1 MHGCIWKR
9 SLAVLLTAA
18 LAIQAAP
25 VTSLAV
31 GTEPE
36 ASAIS
41 GETAASLEYPTGE
54 DAPEPD
60 ILAEDETKREPGV
73 KHFRRSDGSYVAA
86 IYSEP
91 VHYEKDGKLLDI
103 DNTLVEKDGYY
114 TNTANSLVVRLPK
127 QASTSRPIT
136 VEHQGKT
143 LRFFMEGQQT
153 ASAALQQADS
163 GESISRLSAS
173 ASKADKQ
180 REKNE
185 RKLQAKKQHAAVTY
199 PESLDG
205 ASLTYDVKGS
215 SLKESLILKKLTGRK
230 SYSFKIEA
238 EGLRAE
244 VQADSSVHFYAEGTE
259 EPAFIIA
266 SPYMFDAAGE
276 YSSAVAVEVKKTG
289 NHYRYTLTPDRAW
302 LEDSARVWPVTV
314 DPTIQTPQ
322 EVSKIQDARVYSRYP
337 TVNYSQAH
345 ILNAGSVRVTANGKT
360 TTEEFRAYI
369 KLPKAEGIASSSR
382 IIEAKMN
389 LIYYQESDAA
399 RTVSNNVL
407 NLYRVTA
414 PWDQTKITWGTQPA
428 CDWSRVIDYVVADKS
443 KLSGNARYD
452 TFDITALAQDWYQ
465 NGNDNGVVIRANTL
479 DNTKPNCAEYY
490 SANVSTQY
498 QPARPYAFIAYRDTK
513 GVEDYWTYTSLPAG
527 RGTVAVNN
535 FNGNLIA
542 TEDDIGNDGAR
553 MPVTISHIYNASGSN
568 IGYCGTNWRTNF
580 NMSIEKTTGEVL
592 ARGYKY
598 YLLDADGT
606 EHYFYFKDANGNATA
621 SGKDEDGLGYTLTD
635 TGTGDA
641 KYVITDKDGGK
652 MQFWASGKLATIHD
666 TNGNFIRVTYNAED
680 RINTV
685 YDGAG
690 RNYSFFYNGPR
701 LSHIKDSRNRQ
712 TTYNCDGNNLIKITY
727 PDGAVVEMAYSGALL
742 TKITNKADNTVTTI
756 TYTGSNPKRVASI
769 SYGPGTTVNTKYSF
783 TYKHNA
789 TTITSNTGDNVTYQF
804 NNAGQ
809 TVGVVNNVTGQGQ
822 AYQYGAPGNFNGRD
836 NKLLTVSK
844 TQQSVTNLAI
854 NPSFNRDTANFTT
867 YKAAANSNSVTID
880 SNKGHIG
887 KKSAKFTQTASNPGQ
902 IWLGQDIK
910 NLSAGFYTFS
920 AYVNTGGTSVSG
932 RGVVVDI
939 EPKTSTGANAGW
951 TCSESVT
958 STGVDEWKRIRVTA
972 LIPEGYTA
980 RILIGFIDKSC
991 IGTVW
996 FDDLQFEKTENANS
1010 FNLLENTNFKNGSTN
1025 WSSSGGV
1032 WSGAGVP
1039 QGGNAIKMTGIP
1051 FQNVSSNTI
1060 IPVDG
1065 KTGDVYTFGGWSKA
1079 ASIATDGNGKS
1090 SGSATRNPVYQFYL
1104 FFLDSNKNRLNH
1116 ATAKFN
1122 PAINDWQFVS
1132 GTAKASKPYSYIQF
1146 FISYDNNAG
1155 DVYMT
1160 APYVYKE
1167 EFGQTYDYDKDGNLQ
1182 SSVDLANTQASF
1194 TYNNQQLSK
1203 LANPTGSKFL
1213 YTTNINTRN
1222 LEYAQT
1228 TDGQRYEFLYD
1239 EYGNPRQ
1246 SILGSDKFV
1255 NSVSAGKAYY
1265 IRNAYS
1271 GNSMDNSTHEKGGL
1285 VKNWR
1290 WTPGNSNQMWKLIAT
1305 SESDVYELCPTVN
1318 TGVRLDI
1325 KDASTA
1331 NNAVV
1336 QLHTAN
1342 GSNAQKFKILR
1353 NSDGTFYIRTKV
1365 TGYAKSLDGQPG
1377 NSTNTENGSPM
1388 QQYANDTSE
1397 GQKWYFIEVNT
1408 ILSQKPYIQTNAKY
1422 TDSGNKLESVT
1433 DERGKTTSY
1442 TYGDTSKLLT
1452 QAKDPKNNVTSYT
1465 YDNADRV
1472 KKVASG
1478 VASNEYEYAQDR
1490 LSAIWHNNRQ
1500 VRYGFGYDGIG
1511 NQTSVTV
1518 GNGSASKTL
1527 TSNSYDNR
1535 NRLTSALYGN
1545 GQRVNYKYDSLD
1557 RPVIKYYNNDNP
1569 NNAGYHTVYNANGLV
1584 GLHKDVVNTQ
1594 RTRYTY
1600 DLAQRL
1606 VRVRRNVGVLG
1617 DNGAFLAELSYTY
1630 ENNTNRLSAYTLELL
1645 LGSGTSKVK
1654 TSFTYG
1660 NKNGSQMTDAVYE
1673 VRQNG
1678 GLHKTYTYD
1687 GLGRKTQTMM
1697 SMGGAN
1703 KPIRYTYVGV
1713 AGNRTTTML
1722 ESLDNFGEKLSY
1734 TYDDNGNIETIR
1746 KNGVLQETYHYDGLN
1761 QLVRADSAAQNKSF
1775 VYTYDA
1781 GGNILSVKEY
1791 AYTTGALGTAVKTV
1805 NYGYT
1810 DGTWKDLLTSY
1821 AGQTITYDGIGN
1833 PLTYR
1838 DGLSMTW
1845 RNGRELASLTKN
1857 GVTASYLYDESGLR
1871 TKKTVGGVV
1880 TNYHVI
1886 NGVLYGE
1893 YTGSHRLLYM
1903 FDEAGTRYSFLYNGS
1918 TYYYVFNGQ
1927 GDVIGITDGY
1937 GNMLARYTYDAWGK
1951 PLTITDGAGNDVS
1964 GNASHIAN
1972 VNPFRYRGYYY
1983 DKESG
1988 LYYVGSRYYD
1998 PQTGRFINADG
2009 YVSTGQGLTGNNMF
2023 AYCGN
2028 DPINRSDP
2036 SGLFWKEIGNW
2047 FKEVGNAIA
2056 GFAKK
2061 VANVASKSVSASV
2074 EVGAGLGIK
2083 KKTAVVN
2090 ADVTAIGIGTEWG
2103 YDAKSRST
2111 YSKDK
2116 SSLSVKAEIID
2127 NVGAGADIT
2136 YSAPT
2141 KSTKGKGLCMNPDAK
2156 WDGKVGAYAFDAVA
2170 GIAIDPPD
2178 TDFELSFGLGAYF
2191 ILGGEFEVS
2200 INVSEIIREWDAS

>member
-1 MHGCIWKR
+1 MHGRIWKR

-314 DPTIQTPQ
+314 DPTIQTEQDFGSLKNAFVSSGQPDIPHYNFGVMHTGYQ
-322 EVSKIQDARVYSRYP
+322 VTYKYLRSYWNVTLPSLPGTARIIGADFNLYTTARDFGPSESCVFSLHEVIERDWTEANLKWSYMPKFNSQVLDYAVYTNPHQSSGQTGFWTRFDVTSTVQKWYDGSLGRFGLMLKAYDEEGLKNAGGADIHHCSRYSP
-337 TVNYSQAH
+337 S
-345 ILNAGSVRVTANGKT
+345 
-360 TTEEFRAYI
+360 F
-369 KLPKAEGIASSSR
+369 PEG
-382 IIEAKMN
+382 
-389 LIYYQESDAA
+389 A
-399 RTVSNNVL
+399 RTVF
-407 NLYRVTA
+407 
-414 PWDQTKITWGTQPA
+414 Q
-428 CDWSRVIDYVVADKS
+428 
-443 KLSGNARYD
+443 
-452 TFDITALAQDWYQ
+452 
-465 NGNDNGVVIRANTL
+465 
-479 DNTKPNCAEYY
+479 
-490 SANVSTQY
+490 
-498 QPARPYAFIAYRDTK
+498 IAYRDTK

-535 FNGNLIA
+535 FNGNLIM

-712 TTYNCDGNNLIKITY
+712 TTYNCDGDNLVKITY

-769 SYGPGTTVNTKYSF
+769 SYGPGTAVNTKYSF

-844 TQQSVTNLAI
+844 TQQSVTNLLK
-854 NPSFNRDTANFTT
+854 NPSFLRSHTGDYQVHHNSAVNNTITWDTTR
-867 YKAAANSNSVTID
+867 
-880 SNKGHIG
+880 GHID
-887 KKSAKFTQTASNPGQ
+887 KSSVKLSKQGTEGSNL
-902 IWLGQDIK
+902 WLGQDK
-910 NLSAGFYTFS
+910 TGLAPGFYTLS
-920 AYVNTGGTSVSG
+920 AYVNTNGQRIDNGLLVYMETFNSDRQQVKNNRSE
-932 RGVVVDI
+932 VI
-939 EPKTSTGANAGW
+939 YYTEPN
-951 TCSESVT
+951 
-958 STGVDEWKRIRVTA
+958 EWKRICVTVYVDSGVT
-972 LIPEGYTA
+972 LRP
-980 RILIGFIDKSC
+980 LIGFMPSTQKAV
-991 IGTVW
+991 VW
-996 FDDLQFEKTENANS
+996 VDDIQLEKTENANS
-1010 FNLLENTNFKNGSTN
+1010 FNLVENSNFTNGLTG
-1025 WSSSGGV
+1025 WSGLGTV
-1032 WSGAGVP
+1032 WSGSGVP
-1039 QGGNAIKMTGIP
+1039 QGGNALKMTGVP
-1051 FQNVSSNTI
+1051 FQDVSANTTI
-1060 IPVDG
+1060 QVNG
-1065 KTGDVYTFGGWSKA
+1065 KAGDVVSFGGWSKA

-1122 PAINDWQFVS
+1122 PAMDGWQFVS
-1132 GTAKASKPYSYIQF
+1132 GTAKANKEYSYIQLY
-1146 FISYDNNAG
+1146 ISYDNNAG

-1182 SSVDLANTQASF
+1182 SSVDLANTQSSF

-1239 EYGNPRQ
+1239 DYGNATQ
-1246 SILGSDKFV
+1246 SSLGSDKFV

-1290 WTPGNSNQMWKLIAT
+1290 WTPGNSNQMWKLIST

-1318 TGVRLDI
+1318 TGARLDI

-1353 NSDGTFYIRTKV
+1353 NSDGTFCIRTKV

-1452 QAKDPKNNVTSYT
+1452 QAKDPKGNTTDYT

-1500 VRYGFGYDGIG
+1500 VKYGFGYDGIG

-1527 TSNSYDNR
+1527 TSNSYDSR

-1606 VRVRRNVGVLG
+1606 VRVRRNVGVLE
-1617 DNGAFLAELSYTY
+1617 DNGAFLAELAYTY

-1713 AGNRTTTML
+1713 KDNRTTTML

-1746 KNGVLQETYHYDGLN
+1746 KNGVLQETYHYDVLN

-1775 VYTYDA
+1775 VYAYDA

-1833 PLTYR
+1833 PLSYR

-1886 NGVLYGE
+1886 DGRLYGE

-1927 GDVIGITDGY
+1927 GDVIGITDGT

-1951 PLTITDGAGNDVS
+1951 PLTITDGAGADVS

>member
-1 MHGCIWKR
+1 M
-9 SLAVLLTAA
+9 
-18 LAIQAAP
+18 
-25 VTSLAV
+25 
-31 GTEPE
+31 
-36 ASAIS
+36 
-41 GETAASLEYPTGE
+41 
-54 DAPEPD
+54 
-60 ILAEDETKREPGV
+60 
-73 KHFRRSDGSYVAA
+73 
-86 IYSEP
+86 
-91 VHYEKDGKLLDI
+91 
-103 DNTLVEKDGYY
+103 
-114 TNTANSLVVRLPK
+114 
-127 QASTSRPIT
+127 
-136 VEHQGKT
+136 
-143 LRFFMEGQQT
+143 
-153 ASAALQQADS
+153 
-163 GESISRLSAS
+163 
-173 ASKADKQ
+173 
-180 REKNE
+180 
-185 RKLQAKKQHAAVTY
+185 TY
-199 PESLDG
+199 PESLDS

-314 DPTIQTPQ
+314 DPTIQTEQDFGSLKNAFVSSGQPDIPHYNFGVMHTGYQ
-322 EVSKIQDARVYSRYP
+322 VTYKYLRSYWNVTLPSLPGTARIIGADFNLYTTARDFGPSESCVFSLHEVIERDWTEANLKWSYMPKFNSQVLDYAVYTNPHQSSGQTGFWTRFDVTSTVQKWYDGSLGRFGLMLKAYDEEGLKNAGGADIHHCSRYSP
-337 TVNYSQAH
+337 S
-345 ILNAGSVRVTANGKT
+345 
-360 TTEEFRAYI
+360 F
-369 KLPKAEGIASSSR
+369 PEG
-382 IIEAKMN
+382 
-389 LIYYQESDAA
+389 A
-399 RTVSNNVL
+399 RTVF
-407 NLYRVTA
+407 
-414 PWDQTKITWGTQPA
+414 Q
-428 CDWSRVIDYVVADKS
+428 
-443 KLSGNARYD
+443 
-452 TFDITALAQDWYQ
+452 
-465 NGNDNGVVIRANTL
+465 
-479 DNTKPNCAEYY
+479 
-490 SANVSTQY
+490 
-498 QPARPYAFIAYRDTK
+498 IAYRDTK

-535 FNGNLIA
+535 FNGNLIM

-712 TTYNCDGNNLIKITY
+712 TTYNCDGDNLVKITY

-756 TYTGSNPKRVASI
+756 TYTGSSPKRVASI
-769 SYGPGTTVNTKYSF
+769 SYGPGTAVNTKYSF

-822 AYQYGAPGNFNGRD
+822 AYQYGAPDKFNGKD
-836 NKLLTVSK
+836 NKLLTASK
-844 TQQSVTNLAI
+844 SQQSVTNLAI

-1353 NSDGTFYIRTKV
+1353 NSDGTFCIRTKV

-1452 QAKDPKNNVTSYT
+1452 QAKDPKGNTTDYT

-1500 VRYGFGYDGIG
+1500 VKYGFGYDGLG

-1606 VRVRRNVGVLG
+1606 VRVRRNVGVLE
-1617 DNGAFLAELSYTY
+1617 DNGAFLAELAYTY

-1713 AGNRTTTML
+1713 KDNRTTTML

-1734 TYDDNGNIETIR
+1734 TYDANGNIETIR
-1746 KNGVLQETYHYDGLN
+1746 KNGVLQETYHYDVLN

-1775 VYTYDA
+1775 VYAYDA

-1833 PLTYR
+1833 PLSYR

-1951 PLTITDGAGNDVS
+1951 PLTITDGAGADVS

>member
-1 MHGCIWKR
+1 MHGRIWKR

-314 DPTIQTPQ
+314 DPTIQTEQDFGSLKNAFVSSGQPDIPHYNFGVMHTGYQ
-322 EVSKIQDARVYSRYP
+322 VTYKYLRSYWNVTLPSLPGTARIIGADFNLYTTARDFGPSESCVFSLHEVIERDWTEANLKWSYMPKFNSQVLDYAVYTNPHQSSGQTGFWTRFDVTSTVQKWYDGSLGRFGLMLKAYDEEGLKNAGGADIHHCSRYSP
-337 TVNYSQAH
+337 S
-345 ILNAGSVRVTANGKT
+345 
-360 TTEEFRAYI
+360 F
-369 KLPKAEGIASSSR
+369 PEG
-382 IIEAKMN
+382 
-389 LIYYQESDAA
+389 A
-399 RTVSNNVL
+399 RTVF
-407 NLYRVTA
+407 
-414 PWDQTKITWGTQPA
+414 Q
-428 CDWSRVIDYVVADKS
+428 
-443 KLSGNARYD
+443 
-452 TFDITALAQDWYQ
+452 
-465 NGNDNGVVIRANTL
+465 
-479 DNTKPNCAEYY
+479 
-490 SANVSTQY
+490 
-498 QPARPYAFIAYRDTK
+498 IAYRDTK

-535 FNGNLIA
+535 FNGNLIM

-712 TTYNCDGNNLIKITY
+712 TTYNCDGDNLVKITY

-756 TYTGSNPKRVASI
+756 TYTGSSPKRVASI
-769 SYGPGTTVNTKYSF
+769 SYGPGTAVNTKYSF

-822 AYQYGAPGNFNGRD
+822 AYQYGAPDKFNGKD
-836 NKLLTVSK
+836 NKLLTASK
-844 TQQSVTNLAI
+844 SQQSVTNLAI

-880 SNKGHIG
+880 SNKGHVG

-1452 QAKDPKNNVTSYT
+1452 QAKDPKGNTTDYT

-1500 VRYGFGYDGIG
+1500 VKYGFGYDGLG

-1606 VRVRRNVGVLG
+1606 VRVRRNVGVLE
-1617 DNGAFLAELSYTY
+1617 DNGAFLAELAYTY

-1713 AGNRTTTML
+1713 KDNRTTTML

-1734 TYDDNGNIETIR
+1734 TYDANGNIETIR

-1761 QLVRADSAAQNKSF
+1761 QLVRADSAAQGKSF

-1791 AYTTGALGTAVKTV
+1791 AYTTGALGTAVKTTA
-1805 NYGYT
+1805 YGYT

-1833 PLTYR
+1833 PLSYR

-1951 PLTITDGAGNDVS
+1951 PLTITDGAGADVS

>member
-1 MHGCIWKR
+1 MGRVFPLFYPATH
-9 SLAVLLTAA
+9 
-18 LAIQAAP
+18 
-25 VTSLAV
+25 
-31 GTEPE
+31 
-36 ASAIS
+36 AS
-41 GETAASLEYPTGE
+41 
-54 DAPEPD
+54 
-60 ILAEDETKREPGV
+60 
-73 KHFRRSDGSYVAA
+73 
-86 IYSEP
+86 
-91 VHYEKDGKLLDI
+91 
-103 DNTLVEKDGYY
+103 Y
-114 TNTANSLVVRLPK
+114 T
-127 QASTSRPIT
+127 
-136 VEHQGKT
+136 
-143 LRFFMEGQQT
+143 
-153 ASAALQQADS
+153 D
-163 GESISRLSAS
+163 
-173 ASKADKQ
+173 
-180 REKNE
+180 
-185 RKLQAKKQHAAVTY
+185 
-199 PESLDG
+199 
-205 ASLTYDVKGS
+205 
-215 SLKESLILKKLTGRK
+215 
-230 SYSFKIEA
+230 
-238 EGLRAE
+238 
-244 VQADSSVHFYAEGTE
+244 
-259 EPAFIIA
+259 
-266 SPYMFDAAGE
+266 
-276 YSSAVAVEVKKTG
+276 
-289 NHYRYTLTPDRAW
+289 
-302 LEDSARVWPVTV
+302 
-314 DPTIQTPQ
+314 
-322 EVSKIQDARVYSRYP
+322 
-337 TVNYSQAH
+337 
-345 ILNAGSVRVTANGKT
+345 
-360 TTEEFRAYI
+360 
-369 KLPKAEGIASSSR
+369 
-382 IIEAKMN
+382 
-389 LIYYQESDAA
+389 
-399 RTVSNNVL
+399 
-407 NLYRVTA
+407 
-414 PWDQTKITWGTQPA
+414 
-428 CDWSRVIDYVVADKS
+428 
-443 KLSGNARYD
+443 
-452 TFDITALAQDWYQ
+452 
-465 NGNDNGVVIRANTL
+465 
-479 DNTKPNCAEYY
+479 
-490 SANVSTQY
+490 
-498 QPARPYAFIAYRDTK
+498 
-513 GVEDYWTYTSLPAG
+513 
-527 RGTVAVNN
+527 
-535 FNGNLIA
+535 
-542 TEDDIGNDGAR
+542 
-553 MPVTISHIYNASGSN
+553 
-568 IGYCGTNWRTNF
+568 
-580 NMSIEKTTGEVL
+580 
-592 ARGYKY
+592 
-598 YLLDADGT
+598 
-606 EHYFYFKDANGNATA
+606 
-621 SGKDEDGLGYTLTD
+621 
-635 TGTGDA
+635 
-641 KYVITDKDGGK
+641 
-652 MQFWASGKLATIHD
+652 
-666 TNGNFIRVTYNAED
+666 
-680 RINTV
+680 
-685 YDGAG
+685 
-690 RNYSFFYNGPR
+690 
-701 LSHIKDSRNRQ
+701 
-712 TTYNCDGNNLIKITY
+712 
-727 PDGAVVEMAYSGALL
+727 
-742 TKITNKADNTVTTI
+742 
-756 TYTGSNPKRVASI
+756 
-769 SYGPGTTVNTKYSF
+769 
-783 TYKHNA
+783 
-789 TTITSNTGDNVTYQF
+789 
-804 NNAGQ
+804 
-809 TVGVVNNVTGQGQ
+809 
-822 AYQYGAPGNFNGRD
+822 
-836 NKLLTVSK
+836 
-844 TQQSVTNLAI
+844 
-854 NPSFNRDTANFTT
+854 
-867 YKAAANSNSVTID
+867 
-880 SNKGHIG
+880 
-887 KKSAKFTQTASNPGQ
+887 
-902 IWLGQDIK
+902 
-910 NLSAGFYTFS
+910 
-920 AYVNTGGTSVSG
+920 
-932 RGVVVDI
+932 
-939 EPKTSTGANAGW
+939 
-951 TCSESVT
+951 
-958 STGVDEWKRIRVTA
+958 
-972 LIPEGYTA
+972 
-980 RILIGFIDKSC
+980 
-991 IGTVW
+991 
-996 FDDLQFEKTENANS
+996 
-1010 FNLLENTNFKNGSTN
+1010 
-1025 WSSSGGV
+1025 
-1032 WSGAGVP
+1032 
-1039 QGGNAIKMTGIP
+1039 
-1051 FQNVSSNTI
+1051 
-1060 IPVDG
+1060 
-1065 KTGDVYTFGGWSKA
+1065 
-1079 ASIATDGNGKS
+1079 
-1090 SGSATRNPVYQFYL
+1090 
-1104 FFLDSNKNRLNH
+1104 
-1116 ATAKFN
+1116 
-1122 PAINDWQFVS
+1122 
-1132 GTAKASKPYSYIQF
+1132 
-1146 FISYDNNAG
+1146 
-1155 DVYMT
+1155 
-1160 APYVYKE
+1160 
-1167 EFGQTYDYDKDGNLQ
+1167 DGNLLGN
-1182 SSVDLANTQASF
+1182 V
-1194 TYNNQQLSK
+1194 
-1203 LANPTGSKFL
+1203 
-1213 YTTNINTRN
+1213 TN
-1222 LEYAQT
+1222 
-1228 TDGQRYEFLYD
+1228 
-1239 EYGNPRQ
+1239 
-1246 SILGSDKFV
+1246 
-1255 NSVSAGKAYY
+1255 
-1265 IRNAYS
+1265 
-1271 GNSMDNSTHEKGGL
+1271 
-1285 VKNWR
+1285 
-1290 WTPGNSNQMWKLIAT
+1290 
-1305 SESDVYELCPTVN
+1305 
-1318 TGVRLDI
+1318 
-1325 KDASTA
+1325 
-1331 NNAVV
+1331 
-1336 QLHTAN
+1336 
-1342 GSNAQKFKILR
+1342 
-1353 NSDGTFYIRTKV
+1353 
-1365 TGYAKSLDGQPG
+1365 
-1377 NSTNTENGSPM
+1377 
-1388 QQYANDTSE
+1388 
-1397 GQKWYFIEVNT
+1397 
-1408 ILSQKPYIQTNAKY
+1408 
-1422 TDSGNKLESVT
+1422 
-1433 DERGKTTSY
+1433 ERGKTTSY

-1452 QAKDPKNNVTSYT
+1452 QAKDPKGNTTDYT

-1500 VRYGFGYDGIG
+1500 VKYGFGYDGIG

-1606 VRVRRNVGVLG
+1606 VRVRRNVGVLE
-1617 DNGAFLAELSYTY
+1617 DNGAFLAELAYTY

-1746 KNGVLQETYHYDGLN
+1746 KNGVLQETYHYDVLN

>member
-1 MHGCIWKR
+1 MHGRIWKR

-314 DPTIQTPQ
+314 DPTIQTEQDFGSLKNAFVSSGQPDIPHYNFGVMHTGYQ
-322 EVSKIQDARVYSRYP
+322 VTYKYLRSYWNVTLPSLPGTARIIGADFNLYTTARDFGPSESCVFSLHEVIERDWTEANLKWSYMPKFNSQVLDYAVYTNPHQSSGQTGFWTRFDVTSTVQKWYDGSLGRFGLMLKAYDEEGLKNAGGADIHHCSRYSP
-337 TVNYSQAH
+337 S
-345 ILNAGSVRVTANGKT
+345 
-360 TTEEFRAYI
+360 F
-369 KLPKAEGIASSSR
+369 PEG
-382 IIEAKMN
+382 
-389 LIYYQESDAA
+389 A
-399 RTVSNNVL
+399 RTVF
-407 NLYRVTA
+407 
-414 PWDQTKITWGTQPA
+414 Q
-428 CDWSRVIDYVVADKS
+428 
-443 KLSGNARYD
+443 
-452 TFDITALAQDWYQ
+452 
-465 NGNDNGVVIRANTL
+465 
-479 DNTKPNCAEYY
+479 
-490 SANVSTQY
+490 
-498 QPARPYAFIAYRDTK
+498 IAYRDTK

-535 FNGNLIA
+535 FNGNLIM

-712 TTYNCDGNNLIKITY
+712 TTYNCDGDNLVKITY

-756 TYTGSNPKRVASI
+756 TYTGSSPKRVASI
-769 SYGPGTTVNTKYSF
+769 SYGPGTAVNTKYSF

-822 AYQYGAPGNFNGRD
+822 AYQYGAPDKFNGKD
-836 NKLLTVSK
+836 NKLLTASK
-844 TQQSVTNLAI
+844 SQQSVTNLAI

-1452 QAKDPKNNVTSYT
+1452 QAKDPKGNTTDYT

-1500 VRYGFGYDGIG
+1500 VKYGFGYDGLG

-1713 AGNRTTTML
+1713 KDNRTTTML

-1734 TYDDNGNIETIR
+1734 TYDANGNIETIR

-1775 VYTYDA
+1775 VYAYDA

-1833 PLTYR
+1833 PLSYR

-1903 FDEAGTRYSFLYNGS
+1903 FDEAGTRYSAHR
-1918 TYYYVFNGQ
+1918 
-1927 GDVIGITDGY
+1927 ITK
-1937 GNMLARYTYDAWGK
+1937 NRYCSCY
-1951 PLTITDGAGNDVS
+1951 
-1964 GNASHIAN
+1964 
-1972 VNPFRYRGYYY
+1972 
-1983 DKESG
+1983 
-1988 LYYVGSRYYD
+1988 
-1998 PQTGRFINADG
+1998 
-2009 YVSTGQGLTGNNMF
+2009 
-2023 AYCGN
+2023 
-2028 DPINRSDP
+2028 
-2036 SGLFWKEIGNW
+2036 
-2047 FKEVGNAIA
+2047 
-2056 GFAKK
+2056 
-2061 VANVASKSVSASV
+2061 
-2074 EVGAGLGIK
+2074 
-2083 KKTAVVN
+2083 
-2090 ADVTAIGIGTEWG
+2090 
-2103 YDAKSRST
+2103 
-2111 YSKDK
+2111 
-2116 SSLSVKAEIID
+2116 
-2127 NVGAGADIT
+2127 
-2136 YSAPT
+2136 
-2141 KSTKGKGLCMNPDAK
+2141 
-2156 WDGKVGAYAFDAVA
+2156 
-2170 GIAIDPPD
+2170 
-2178 TDFELSFGLGAYF
+2178 
-2191 ILGGEFEVS
+2191 
-2200 INVSEIIREWDAS
+2200 

>member
-1 MHGCIWKR
+1 MHGRIWKR

-314 DPTIQTPQ
+314 DPTIQTEQDFGSLKNAFVSSGQPDIPHYNFGVMHTGYQ
-322 EVSKIQDARVYSRYP
+322 VTYKYLRSYWNVTLPSLPGTARIIGADFNLYTTARDFGPSESCVFSLHEVIERDWTEANLKWSYMPKFNSQVLDYAVYTNPHQSSGQTGFWTRFDVTSTVQKWYDGSLGRFGLMLKAYDEEGLKNAGGADIHHCSRYSP
-337 TVNYSQAH
+337 S
-345 ILNAGSVRVTANGKT
+345 
-360 TTEEFRAYI
+360 F
-369 KLPKAEGIASSSR
+369 PEG
-382 IIEAKMN
+382 
-389 LIYYQESDAA
+389 A
-399 RTVSNNVL
+399 RTVF
-407 NLYRVTA
+407 
-414 PWDQTKITWGTQPA
+414 Q
-428 CDWSRVIDYVVADKS
+428 
-443 KLSGNARYD
+443 
-452 TFDITALAQDWYQ
+452 
-465 NGNDNGVVIRANTL
+465 
-479 DNTKPNCAEYY
+479 
-490 SANVSTQY
+490 
-498 QPARPYAFIAYRDTK
+498 IAYRDTK

-535 FNGNLIA
+535 FNGNLIM

-712 TTYNCDGNNLIKITY
+712 TTYNCDGDNLVKITY

-756 TYTGSNPKRVASI
+756 TYTGSSPKRVASI
-769 SYGPGTTVNTKYSF
+769 SYGPGTAVNTKYSF

-822 AYQYGAPGNFNGRD
+822 AYQYGAPDKFNGKD
-836 NKLLTVSK
+836 NKLLTASK
-844 TQQSVTNLAI
+844 SQQSVTNLAI

-1452 QAKDPKNNVTSYT
+1452 QAKDPKGNTTDYT

-1500 VRYGFGYDGIG
+1500 VKYGFGYDGLG

-1606 VRVRRNVGVLG
+1606 VRVRRNVGVLE
-1617 DNGAFLAELSYTY
+1617 DNGAFLAELAYTY

-1713 AGNRTTTML
+1713 KDNRTTTML

-1734 TYDDNGNIETIR
+1734 TYDANGNIETIR

-1761 QLVRADSAAQNKSF
+1761 QLVRADSAAQGKSF

-1833 PLTYR
+1833 PLSYR

-1951 PLTITDGAGNDVS
+1951 PLTITDGAGADVS

>member
-1 MHGCIWKR
+1 MHGRIWKR

-114 TNTANSLVVRLPK
+114 TNTANSLMVRLPK

-153 ASAALQQADS
+153 ASAALRQANS
-163 GESISRLSAS
+163 GETASRLSAS
-173 ASKADKQ
+173 VSKVDKQ

-199 PESLDG
+199 PESLDS

-314 DPTIQTPQ
+314 DPTINIPADYLTISDTTGYIGSLSTALQNQLKNEWVYLKAGKWYGAELVSLIYTDQLSKYINSSTRIINARLKLPRYKAGASQTAGDLLLYAYQ
-322 EVSKIQDARVYSRYP
+322 ITGDWNKTQKTEDRNS
-337 TVNYSQAH
+337 H
-345 ILNAGSVRVTANGKT
+345 ILQPSGIPATDSTILDYAKVNDADPNDLVT
-360 TTEEFRAYI
+360 
-369 KLPKAEGIASSSR
+369 
-382 IIEAKMN
+382 
-389 LIYYQESDAA
+389 
-399 RTVSNNVL
+399 
-407 NLYRVTA
+407 
-414 PWDQTKITWGTQPA
+414 
-428 CDWSRVIDYVVADKS
+428 C
-443 KLSGNARYD
+443 
-452 TFDITALAQDWYQ
+452 FDITKAAQSWTDGKANQ
-465 NGNDNGVVIRANTL
+465 GIMIRGANLPASSKVARFL
-479 DNTKPNCAEYY
+479 DSDHGGKPDPTFE
-490 SANVSTQY
+490 
-498 QPARPYAFIAYRDTK
+498 IAYRDTK

-641 KYVITDKDGGK
+641 KYIITDKDGGK
-652 MQFWASGKLATIHD
+652 MQFWASGKLAEIHD
-666 TNGNFIRVTYNAED
+666 TNGNFIQVTYNAQD
-680 RINTV
+680 FINTV
-685 YDGAG
+685 YDGTK

-712 TTYNCDGNNLIKITY
+712 TTYNCDGDNLVKITY

-756 TYTGSNPKRVASI
+756 TYTGSSPKRVASI
-769 SYGPGTTVNTKYSF
+769 SYGPGTAVNTKYSF

-844 TQQSVTNLAI
+844 TQQSVTNLLK
-854 NPSFNRDTANFTT
+854 NPSFLRSHTGDYQVHHNSAVNNTITWDTTR
-867 YKAAANSNSVTID
+867 
-880 SNKGHIG
+880 GHID
-887 KKSAKFTQTASNPGQ
+887 KSSVKLSKQGTEGSNL
-902 IWLGQDIK
+902 WLGQDK
-910 NLSAGFYTFS
+910 TGLAPGFYTLS
-920 AYVNTGGTSVSG
+920 AYVNTNGQRIDNGLSVYMETFNSD
-932 RGVVVDI
+932 RQQVKNNRSEVI
-939 EPKTSTGANAGW
+939 YYTEPN
-951 TCSESVT
+951 
-958 STGVDEWKRIRVTA
+958 EWKRICVTVYVDSGVT
-972 LIPEGYTA
+972 LRP
-980 RILIGFIDKSC
+980 LIGFMPSTQKAV
-991 IGTVW
+991 VW
-996 FDDLQFEKTENANS
+996 VDDIQLEKTENANS
-1010 FNLLENTNFKNGSTN
+1010 FNLVENSNFTNGLTGWNGLGT
-1025 WSSSGGV
+1025 V
-1032 WSGAGVP
+1032 WSGSGVP
-1039 QGGNAIKMTGIP
+1039 QGGNALKMTGVP
-1051 FQNVSSNTI
+1051 FQDVSANTTI
-1060 IPVDG
+1060 QVNG
-1065 KTGDVYTFGGWSKA
+1065 KAGDVVSFGGWSKA

-1122 PAINDWQFVS
+1122 PAMDGWQFVS
-1132 GTAKASKPYSYIQF
+1132 GTAKADKEYSYIQLY
-1146 FISYDNNAG
+1146 ISYDNNAG

-1182 SSVDLANTQASF
+1182 SSVDLANTQSSF

-1239 EYGNPRQ
+1239 DYGNATQ
-1246 SILGSDKFV
+1246 SSLGSDKFV

-1290 WTPGNSNQMWKLIAT
+1290 WTPGNSNQMWKLIST

-1353 NSDGTFYIRTKV
+1353 NSDGTFCIRTKV

-1377 NSTNTENGSPM
+1377 NSTNTENGGPM

-1442 TYGDTSKLLT
+1442 TYGGTSKLLT
-1452 QAKDPKNNVTSYT
+1452 QAKDPKGNTTDYT

-1500 VRYGFGYDGIG
+1500 VKYGFGYDGIG

-1527 TSNSYDNR
+1527 TSNSYDSR

-1545 GQRVNYKYDSLD
+1545 GQRVNYRYDSLD

-1606 VRVRRNVGVLG
+1606 VRVRRNVGVLE
-1617 DNGAFLAELSYTY
+1617 DNGAFLAELAYTY

-1713 AGNRTTTML
+1713 KDNRTTTML

-1734 TYDDNGNIETIR
+1734 TYDANGNIETIR
-1746 KNGVLQETYHYDGLN
+1746 KNGVLQETYHYDVLN

-1775 VYTYDA
+1775 VYAYDA

-1833 PLTYR
+1833 PLSYR

-1886 NGVLYGE
+1886 DGRLYGE

-1988 LYYVGSRYYD
+1988 LYYLQSRYYD
-1998 PQTGRFINADG
+1998 PVVGRFINADG
-2009 YVSTGQGLTGNNMF
+2009 LVDNRDINTQNMF
-2023 AYCGN
+2023 QYGVN
-2028 DPINRSDP
+2028 NPINNFDLNGMWAFSIGININATAFLGISLSVGFSID
-2036 SGLFWKEIGNW
+2036 GKGNW
-2047 FKEVGNAIA
+2047 GFQFSHA
-2056 GFAKK
+2056 GT
-2061 VANVASKSVSASV
+2061 NIENPS
-2074 EVGAGLGIK
+2074 AGLL
-2083 KKTAVVN
+2083 
-2090 ADVTAIGIGTEWG
+2090 DIGIGVVPAYIWDADTI
-2103 YDAKSRST
+2103 YDLEGTGVQAGASGGPGW
-2111 YSKDK
+2111 Y
-2116 SSLSVKAEIID
+2116 
-2127 NVGAGADIT
+2127 VGADCLWLENGDAVPDGISGVFGVGIGIDGHVNVPYTEKTLTVKGAPRPKGATAADMATAEYINGLGWVI
-2136 YSAPT
+2136 SDM
-2141 KSTKGKGLCMNPDAK
+2141 SGKGFG
-2156 WDGKVGAYAFDAVA
+2156 WIDGIYYQYVC
-2170 GIAIDPPD
+2170 
-2178 TDFELSFGLGAYF
+2178 
-2191 ILGGEFEVS
+2191 
-2200 INVSEIIREWDAS
+2200 

>member
-1 MHGCIWKR
+1 MHGRIWKR

-314 DPTIQTPQ
+314 DPTIQTEQDFGSLKNAFVSSGQPDIPHYNFGVMHTGYQ
-322 EVSKIQDARVYSRYP
+322 VTYKYLRSYWNVTLPSLPGTARIIGADFNLYTTARDFGPSESCVFSLHEVIERDWTEANLKWSYMPKFNSQVLDYAVYTNPHQSSGQTGFWTRFDVTSTVQKWYDGSLGRFGLMLKAYDEEGLKNAGGADIHHCSRYSP
-337 TVNYSQAH
+337 S
-345 ILNAGSVRVTANGKT
+345 
-360 TTEEFRAYI
+360 F
-369 KLPKAEGIASSSR
+369 PEG
-382 IIEAKMN
+382 
-389 LIYYQESDAA
+389 A
-399 RTVSNNVL
+399 RTVF
-407 NLYRVTA
+407 
-414 PWDQTKITWGTQPA
+414 Q
-428 CDWSRVIDYVVADKS
+428 
-443 KLSGNARYD
+443 
-452 TFDITALAQDWYQ
+452 
-465 NGNDNGVVIRANTL
+465 
-479 DNTKPNCAEYY
+479 
-490 SANVSTQY
+490 
-498 QPARPYAFIAYRDTK
+498 IAYRDTK

-535 FNGNLIA
+535 FNGNLIM

-712 TTYNCDGNNLIKITY
+712 TTYNCDGDNLVKITY

-756 TYTGSNPKRVASI
+756 TYTGSSPKRVASI
-769 SYGPGTTVNTKYSF
+769 SYGPGTAVNTKYSF

-822 AYQYGAPGNFNGRD
+822 AYQYGAPDKFNGKD
-836 NKLLTVSK
+836 NKLLTASK
-844 TQQSVTNLAI
+844 SQQSVTNLAI

-1452 QAKDPKNNVTSYT
+1452 QAKDPKGNTTDYT

-1500 VRYGFGYDGIG
+1500 VKYGFGYDGLG

-1606 VRVRRNVGVLG
+1606 VRVRRNVGVLE
-1617 DNGAFLAELSYTY
+1617 DNGAFLAELAYTY

-1713 AGNRTTTML
+1713 KDNRTTTML

-1734 TYDDNGNIETIR
+1734 TYDANGNIETIR

-1761 QLVRADSAAQNKSF
+1761 QLVRADSAAQGKSF

-1791 AYTTGALGTAVKTV
+1791 AYTTGALGTAVKTTA
-1805 NYGYT
+1805 YGYT

-1833 PLTYR
+1833 PLSYR

-1951 PLTITDGAGNDVS
+1951 PLTITDGAGADVS

>member
-1 MHGCIWKR
+1 M
-9 SLAVLLTAA
+9 SL
-18 LAIQAAP
+18 
-25 VTSLAV
+25 
-31 GTEPE
+31 
-36 ASAIS
+36 
-41 GETAASLEYPTGE
+41 
-54 DAPEPD
+54 
-60 ILAEDETKREPGV
+60 
-73 KHFRRSDGSYVAA
+73 
-86 IYSEP
+86 
-91 VHYEKDGKLLDI
+91 
-103 DNTLVEKDGYY
+103 
-114 TNTANSLVVRLPK
+114 
-127 QASTSRPIT
+127 
-136 VEHQGKT
+136 
-143 LRFFMEGQQT
+143 
-153 ASAALQQADS
+153 
-163 GESISRLSAS
+163 ISRLSAS

-314 DPTIQTPQ
+314 DPTIQTEQDFGSLKNAFVSSGQPDIPHYNFGVMHTGYQ
-322 EVSKIQDARVYSRYP
+322 VTYKYLRSYWNVTLPSLPGTARIIGADFNLYTTARDFGPSESCVFSLHEVIERDWTEANLKWSYMPKFNSQVLDYAVYTNPHQSSGQTGFWTRFDVTSTVQKWYDGSLGRFGLMLKAYDEEGLKNAGGADIHHCSRYSP
-337 TVNYSQAH
+337 S
-345 ILNAGSVRVTANGKT
+345 
-360 TTEEFRAYI
+360 F
-369 KLPKAEGIASSSR
+369 PEG
-382 IIEAKMN
+382 
-389 LIYYQESDAA
+389 A
-399 RTVSNNVL
+399 RTVF
-407 NLYRVTA
+407 
-414 PWDQTKITWGTQPA
+414 Q
-428 CDWSRVIDYVVADKS
+428 
-443 KLSGNARYD
+443 
-452 TFDITALAQDWYQ
+452 
-465 NGNDNGVVIRANTL
+465 
-479 DNTKPNCAEYY
+479 
-490 SANVSTQY
+490 
-498 QPARPYAFIAYRDTK
+498 IAYRDTK

-535 FNGNLIA
+535 FNGNLIM

-712 TTYNCDGNNLIKITY
+712 TTYNCDGDNLVKITY

-756 TYTGSNPKRVASI
+756 TYTGSSPKRVASI
-769 SYGPGTTVNTKYSF
+769 SYGPGTAVNTKYSF

-822 AYQYGAPGNFNGRD
+822 AYQYGAPDKFNGKD
-836 NKLLTVSK
+836 NKLLTASK
-844 TQQSVTNLAI
+844 SQQSVTNLAI

-1452 QAKDPKNNVTSYT
+1452 QAKDPKGNTTDYT

-1500 VRYGFGYDGIG
+1500 VKYGFGYDGLG

-1713 AGNRTTTML
+1713 KDNRTTTML

-1746 KNGVLQETYHYDGLN
+1746 KNGVLQETYHYDVLN

-1775 VYTYDA
+1775 VYAYDA

-1791 AYTTGALGTAVKTV
+1791 AYTTGALGTAVKTTA
-1805 NYGYT
+1805 YGYT

-1833 PLTYR
+1833 PLSYR

-1951 PLTITDGAGNDVS
+1951 PLTITDGAGADVS

>member
-1 MHGCIWKR
+1 MHGRIWKR

-314 DPTIQTPQ
+314 DPTIQTEQDFGSLKNAFVSSGQPDIPHYNFGVMHTGYQ
-322 EVSKIQDARVYSRYP
+322 VTYKYLRSYWNVTLPSLPGTARIIGADFNLYTTARDFGPSESCVFSLHEVIERDWTEANLKWSYMPKFNSRVLDYAVYTNPHQSSGQTGFWTRFDVTSTVQKWYDGSLGRFGLMLKAYDEEGLKNAGGADIHHCSRYSP
-337 TVNYSQAH
+337 S
-345 ILNAGSVRVTANGKT
+345 
-360 TTEEFRAYI
+360 F
-369 KLPKAEGIASSSR
+369 PEG
-382 IIEAKMN
+382 
-389 LIYYQESDAA
+389 A
-399 RTVSNNVL
+399 RTVF
-407 NLYRVTA
+407 
-414 PWDQTKITWGTQPA
+414 Q
-428 CDWSRVIDYVVADKS
+428 
-443 KLSGNARYD
+443 
-452 TFDITALAQDWYQ
+452 
-465 NGNDNGVVIRANTL
+465 
-479 DNTKPNCAEYY
+479 
-490 SANVSTQY
+490 
-498 QPARPYAFIAYRDTK
+498 IAYRDTK

-535 FNGNLIA
+535 FNGNLIM

-712 TTYNCDGNNLIKITY
+712 TTYNCDGDNLVKITY

-756 TYTGSNPKRVASI
+756 TYTGSSPKRVASI
-769 SYGPGTTVNTKYSF
+769 SYGPGTAVNTKYSF

-822 AYQYGAPGNFNGRD
+822 AYQYGAPDKFNGKD
-836 NKLLTVSK
+836 NKLLTASK
-844 TQQSVTNLAI
+844 SQQSVTNLAI

-1010 FNLLENTNFKNGSTN
+1010 FNLLENTNFKNGTTN
-1025 WSSSGGV
+1025 WNVGAASPISVVTDSS
-1032 WSGAGVP
+1032 AP
-1039 QGGNAIKMTGIP
+1039 HGGNALKMNGMP
-1051 FQNVSSNTI
+1051 FLNVSSYTL

-1065 KTGDVYTFGGWSKA
+1065 KAGDVFTYGGWAKA
-1079 ASIATDGNGKS
+1079 SSISTVNNPKS
-1090 SGSATRNPVYQFYL
+1090 SARSPVFQLYL
-1104 FFLDSNKNRLNH
+1104 SFRDENKNYISGTVATYNH
-1116 ATAKFN
+1116 A
-1122 PAINDWQFVS
+1122 IGDWQYTS

-1155 DVYMT
+1155 EVRLT

-1182 SSVDLANTQASF
+1182 SSVDLANTQSSF

-1239 EYGNPRQ
+1239 DYGNATQ
-1246 SILGSDKFV
+1246 SSLGSDKFV

-1290 WTPGNSNQMWKLIAT
+1290 WTPGNSNQMWKLIST

-1318 TGVRLDI
+1318 TGARLDI

-1353 NSDGTFYIRTKV
+1353 NSDGTFCIRTKV

-1452 QAKDPKNNVTSYT
+1452 QAKDPKGNTTDYT

-1500 VRYGFGYDGIG
+1500 VKYGFGYDGIG

-1527 TSNSYDNR
+1527 TSNSYDSR

-1606 VRVRRNVGVLG
+1606 VRVRRNVGVLE
-1617 DNGAFLAELSYTY
+1617 DNGAFLAELAYTY

-1713 AGNRTTTML
+1713 KDNRTTTML

-1746 KNGVLQETYHYDGLN
+1746 KNGVLQETYHYDVLN

-1775 VYTYDA
+1775 VYAYDA

-1833 PLTYR
+1833 PLSYR

-1886 NGVLYGE
+1886 DGRLYGE

-1927 GDVIGITDGY
+1927 GDVIGITDGT

-1951 PLTITDGAGNDVS
+1951 PLTITDGAGADVS

-1988 LYYVGSRYYD
+1988 LYYLQSRYYD
-1998 PQTGRFINADG
+1998 PVVGRFINADG
-2009 YVSTGQGLTGNNMF
+2009 LVDNRDINTQNMF
-2023 AYCGN
+2023 QYGVN
-2028 DPINRSDP
+2028 NPINNFDLNGMWAFSIGININATAFLGISLSVGFSID
-2036 SGLFWKEIGNW
+2036 GKGNW
-2047 FKEVGNAIA
+2047 GFQFSHA
-2056 GFAKK
+2056 GT
-2061 VANVASKSVSASV
+2061 NIENPS
-2074 EVGAGLGIK
+2074 AGLL
-2083 KKTAVVN
+2083 
-2090 ADVTAIGIGTEWG
+2090 DIGIGVVPAYIWDADTI
-2103 YDAKSRST
+2103 YDLEGTGVQAGASGGPGW
-2111 YSKDK
+2111 Y
-2116 SSLSVKAEIID
+2116 
-2127 NVGAGADIT
+2127 VGADCLWLENGDAVPDGISGVFGVGIGIDGHVNVPYTEKTLTVKGAPRPKGATAADMATAEYINGLGWVI
-2136 YSAPT
+2136 SDM
-2141 KSTKGKGLCMNPDAK
+2141 SGKGFG
-2156 WDGKVGAYAFDAVA
+2156 WIDGIYYQYVC
-2170 GIAIDPPD
+2170 
-2178 TDFELSFGLGAYF
+2178 
-2191 ILGGEFEVS
+2191 
-2200 INVSEIIREWDAS
+2200 

>member
-1 MHGCIWKR
+1 MHGRIWKR

-114 TNTANSLVVRLPK
+114 TNTANSLVARLPK

-314 DPTIQTPQ
+314 DPTIQTEQDFGSLKNAFVSSGQPDIPHYNFGVMHTGYQ
-322 EVSKIQDARVYSRYP
+322 VTYKYLRSYWNVTLPSLPGTARIIGADFNLYTTARDFGPSESCVFSLHEVIERDWTEANLKWSYMPKFNSQVLDYAVYTNPHQSSGQTGFWTRFDVTSTVQKWYDGSLGRFGLMLKAYDEEGLKNAGGADIHHCSRYSP
-337 TVNYSQAH
+337 S
-345 ILNAGSVRVTANGKT
+345 
-360 TTEEFRAYI
+360 F
-369 KLPKAEGIASSSR
+369 PEG
-382 IIEAKMN
+382 
-389 LIYYQESDAA
+389 A
-399 RTVSNNVL
+399 RTVF
-407 NLYRVTA
+407 
-414 PWDQTKITWGTQPA
+414 Q
-428 CDWSRVIDYVVADKS
+428 
-443 KLSGNARYD
+443 
-452 TFDITALAQDWYQ
+452 
-465 NGNDNGVVIRANTL
+465 
-479 DNTKPNCAEYY
+479 
-490 SANVSTQY
+490 
-498 QPARPYAFIAYRDTK
+498 IAYRDTK

-535 FNGNLIA
+535 FNGNLIM

-712 TTYNCDGNNLIKITY
+712 TTYNCDGDNLVKITY

-756 TYTGSNPKRVASI
+756 TYTGSSPKRVASI
-769 SYGPGTTVNTKYSF
+769 SYGPGTAVNTKYSF

-822 AYQYGAPGNFNGRD
+822 AYQYGAPDKFNGKD
-836 NKLLTVSK
+836 NKLLTASK
-844 TQQSVTNLAI
+844 SQQSVTNLAI

-1452 QAKDPKNNVTSYT
+1452 QAKDPKGNTTDYT

-1500 VRYGFGYDGIG
+1500 VKYGFGYDGLG

-1713 AGNRTTTML
+1713 KDNRTTTML

-1746 KNGVLQETYHYDGLN
+1746 KNGVLQETYHYDVLN

-1775 VYTYDA
+1775 VYAYDA

-1833 PLTYR
+1833 PLSYR

-1951 PLTITDGAGNDVS
+1951 PLTITDGAGADVS

>member
-1 MHGCIWKR
+1 MHGRIWKR

-314 DPTIQTPQ
+314 DPTIQTEQDFGSLKNAFVSSGQPDIPHYNFGVMHTGYQ
-322 EVSKIQDARVYSRYP
+322 VTYKYLRSYWNVTLPSLPGTARIIGADFNLYTTARDFGPSESCVFSLHEVIERDWTEANLKWSYMPKFNSQVLDYAVYTNPHQSSGQTGFWTRFDVTSTVQKWYDGSLGRFGLMLKAYDEEGLKNAGGADIHHCSRYSP
-337 TVNYSQAH
+337 S
-345 ILNAGSVRVTANGKT
+345 
-360 TTEEFRAYI
+360 F
-369 KLPKAEGIASSSR
+369 PEG
-382 IIEAKMN
+382 
-389 LIYYQESDAA
+389 A
-399 RTVSNNVL
+399 RTVF
-407 NLYRVTA
+407 
-414 PWDQTKITWGTQPA
+414 Q
-428 CDWSRVIDYVVADKS
+428 
-443 KLSGNARYD
+443 
-452 TFDITALAQDWYQ
+452 
-465 NGNDNGVVIRANTL
+465 
-479 DNTKPNCAEYY
+479 
-490 SANVSTQY
+490 
-498 QPARPYAFIAYRDTK
+498 IAYRDTK

-535 FNGNLIA
+535 FNGNLIM

-712 TTYNCDGNNLIKITY
+712 TTYNCDGDNLVKITY

-769 SYGPGTTVNTKYSF
+769 SYGPGTAVNTKYSF

-844 TQQSVTNLAI
+844 TQQSVTNLLK
-854 NPSFNRDTANFTT
+854 NPSFLRSHTGDYQVHHNSAVNNTITWDTTR
-867 YKAAANSNSVTID
+867 
-880 SNKGHIG
+880 GHID
-887 KKSAKFTQTASNPGQ
+887 KSSVKLSKQGTEGSNL
-902 IWLGQDIK
+902 WLGQDK
-910 NLSAGFYTFS
+910 TGLAPGFYTLS
-920 AYVNTGGTSVSG
+920 AYVNTNGQRIDNGLSVYMETFNSD
-932 RGVVVDI
+932 RQQVKNNRSEVI
-939 EPKTSTGANAGW
+939 YYTEPN
-951 TCSESVT
+951 
-958 STGVDEWKRIRVTA
+958 EWKRICVTVYVDSGVT
-972 LIPEGYTA
+972 LRP
-980 RILIGFIDKSC
+980 LIGFMPSTQKAV
-991 IGTVW
+991 VW
-996 FDDLQFEKTENANS
+996 VDDIQLEKTENANS
-1010 FNLLENTNFKNGSTN
+1010 FNLVENSNFTNGLTG
-1025 WSSSGGV
+1025 WSGLGTV
-1032 WSGAGVP
+1032 WSGSGVP
-1039 QGGNAIKMTGIP
+1039 QGGNALKMTGVP
-1051 FQNVSSNTI
+1051 FQDVSANTTI
-1060 IPVDG
+1060 QVNG
-1065 KTGDVYTFGGWSKA
+1065 KAGDVVSFGGWSKA

-1122 PAINDWQFVS
+1122 PAMDGWQFVS
-1132 GTAKASKPYSYIQF
+1132 GTAKANKEYSYIQLY
-1146 FISYDNNAG
+1146 ISYDNNAG

-1182 SSVDLANTQASF
+1182 SSVDLANTQSSF

-1239 EYGNPRQ
+1239 DYGNATQ
-1246 SILGSDKFV
+1246 SSLGSDKFV

-1290 WTPGNSNQMWKLIAT
+1290 WTPGNSNQMWKLIST

-1318 TGVRLDI
+1318 TGARLDI

-1353 NSDGTFYIRTKV
+1353 NSDGTFCIRTKV

-1452 QAKDPKNNVTSYT
+1452 QAKDPKGNTTDYT

-1500 VRYGFGYDGIG
+1500 VKYGFGYDGIG

-1527 TSNSYDNR
+1527 TSNSYDSR

-1606 VRVRRNVGVLG
+1606 VRVRRNVGVLE
-1617 DNGAFLAELSYTY
+1617 DNGAFLAELAYTY

-1713 AGNRTTTML
+1713 KDNRTTTML

-1746 KNGVLQETYHYDGLN
+1746 KNGVLQETYHYDVLN

-1775 VYTYDA
+1775 VYAYDA

-1833 PLTYR
+1833 PLSYR

-1886 NGVLYGE
+1886 DGRLYGE

-1927 GDVIGITDGY
+1927 GDVIGITDGT

-1951 PLTITDGAGNDVS
+1951 PLTITDGAGADVS